1 VEYKHVNEFPPQA
14 LVIEDAETEIL
25 EYTKRAAYG
34 LHSQDRFKREVD
46 DIINRALEKL
56 KNESLREKTREGL
69 RLYAQR
75 CYRKH
80 RNIMFEQAA
89 FFALLVRA
97 RADKIRGAE
106 KELKRFKEEIPTEY
120 RQSKG
125 FSKSL
130 ETILPDTTY
139 RRGIPLGTYHKEYV
153 KTVSSI
159 FADLVQAGAK
169 ESYET
174 NVSLRN
180 IAEMTVRYDH
190 QLEMIADKKK
200 NGKKLVYII
209 PHANCSKRCEKYQV
223 GGSLHPS
230 GLYSL
235 DGTEGVTAEGIKYK
249 PLEFATDNP
258 KDRYTTR
265 SGKVYQNGCI
275 TGFNCRHKLADYIP
289 GVKPQAIPKNVI
301 ERQRAIEE
309 KQREYE
315 RDIRAYKKGAVSTTN
330 KDEAKRLRKKAKD
343 LNEEYRRFSVKNK
356 VAWYPDR
363 VRIFED
369 ED

>member
-1 VEYKHVNEFPPQA
+1 VEYKLVNEFPPQA

-34 LHSQDRFKREVD
+34 LHSKERFKREVD
-46 DIINRALEKL
+46 EIINRALKRL
-56 KNESLREKTREGL
+56 KNESLKEKTREGL
-69 RLYAQR
+69 RIYAQK
-75 CYRKH
+75 CYKKH
-80 RNIMFEQAA
+80 RDIMLAQAA
-89 FFALLVRA
+89 FFALLIRA
-97 RADKIRGAE
+97 RQEKAKGAE
-106 KELKRFKEEIPTEY
+106 REIKRFAEDVPPEY
-120 RQSKG
+120 RYSEG
-125 FSKSL
+125 FTKAFDNVY
-130 ETILPDTTY
+130 PDTVY
-139 RRGIPLGTYHKEYV
+139 RKALPLNMYHQEYT
-153 KTVSSI
+153 KTVKQAFS
-159 FADLVQAGAK
+159 DLVQSGAK

-180 IAEMTVRYDH
+180 VAEMTVRYDH
-190 QLEMIADKKK
+190 QLEMISDKRKA
-200 NGKKLVYII
+200 GTKLVYIV

-235 DGTEGVTAEGIKYK
+235 DGTEGVTSDGIKFK

-258 KDRYTTR
+258 IDRYITR
-265 SGKVYQNGCI
+265 SGKVYQNGCL
-275 TGFNCRHKLADYIP
+275 TGFNCRHRLIDYIP
-289 GVKPQAIPKNVI
+289 GVKPQTIPKKVI

-315 RDIRAYKKGAVSTTN
+315 REIRAYKKGAVSTTN

-363 VRIFED
+363 VKIFDNED
-369 ED
+369 